1 MTNDRLD
8 RIEATLERMA
18 SQAEMDRQDFRERMG
33 QMQQQA
39 EADRQRATEERQQL
53 RENLATL
60 NEITIDFM
68 GVTREA
74 IARLDQAIAEL
85 RAANQR
91 QERINDFL
99 LRERGL
105 S

>member
-1 MTNDRLD
+1 
-8 RIEATLERMA
+8 
-18 SQAEMDRQDFRERMG
+18 
-33 QMQQQA
+33 
-39 EADRQRATEERQQL
+39 
-53 RENLATL
+53 
-60 NEITIDFM
+60 M

>member
-1 MTNDRLD
+1 MTPEEIQAAFAAQLEFNRQVTEQAAVDR
-8 RIEATLERMA
+8 R
-18 SQAEMDRQDFRERMG
+18 QA
-33 QMQQQA
+33 A
-39 EADRQRATEERQQL
+39 EESQQL

-68 GVTREA
+68 RVTREA
-74 IARLDQAIAEL
+74 FERLDQTNARLDQTIAEL

-99 LRERGL
+99 LREQG
-105 S
+105 SN

>member
-1 MTNDRLD
+1 MTESNEHQPDRLD
-8 RIEATLERMA
+8 RVEAILDRVAGQLE
-18 SQAEMDRQDFRERMG
+18 QA
-33 QMQQQA
+33 A
-39 EADRQRATEERQQL
+39 EERQQL

-68 GVTREA
+68 GLTREA
-74 IARLDQAIAEL
+74 IARLDQTIAEL

-105 S
+105 N